1 MCDQLAWRE
10 LFLKCCSPGNRIHHS
25 WPTIKNSLTGNLVKH
40 GSWLHVIGPTQ
51 FQDMICH
58 ELSCNDAGVNYG
70 WEKELIPQE
79 QQPPSNSLEF
89 S

>member
-1 MCDQLAWRE
+1 MWRAE
-10 LFLKCCSPGNRIHHS
+10 LFLKCSSPGNRIYHS
-25 WPTIKNSLTGNLVKH
+25 WPTIKNSLTGTIVKH

-58 ELSCNDAGVNYG
+58 ELSCNDAGANYG
-70 WEKELIPQE
+70 RGERELIPQE
-79 QQPPSNSLEF
+79 QQSLSNSLEF